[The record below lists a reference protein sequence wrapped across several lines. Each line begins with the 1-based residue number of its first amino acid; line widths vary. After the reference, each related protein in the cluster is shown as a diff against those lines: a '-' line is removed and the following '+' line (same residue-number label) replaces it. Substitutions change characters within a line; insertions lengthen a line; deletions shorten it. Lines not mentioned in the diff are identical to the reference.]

1 MTARSVRDIPTA
13 GHWSYE
19 PKADGFRALV
29 FRDQTGRVRLQSRQQ
44 RSLTRYFP
52 DVVAAIAEQ
61 LVGDVVLD
69 GEIVVYHHGRL
80 DFAALQRRFSGGGT
94 RQVFEAP
101 ACYLVFDVLHLAGRD
116 LLRQPY
122 RHRRAQ
128 LVDLLG
134 DAPLPLAVVPMTTD
148 PEAAQ
153 AWLTEHTDAGIEGVV
168 AKRTDHAYLPHR
180 HVW

>member
-1 MTARSVRDIPTA
+1 MTARSVRDIPMA

-61 LVGDVVLD
+61 LVGDVVLA

-80 DFAALQRRFSGGGT
+80 DFAALQRRLSGGGT
-94 RQVFEAP
+94 RRGARRPPATSCSTSSTSPVGTCSAGPTGIAAP
-101 ACYLVFDVLHLAGRD
+101 SSSISS
-116 LLRQPY
+116 
-122 RHRRAQ
+122 
-128 LVDLLG
+128 
-134 DAPLPLAVVPMTTD
+134 
-148 PEAAQ
+148 AA
-153 AWLTEHTDAGIEGVV
+153 
-168 AKRTDHAYLPHR
+168 RPCPSR
-180 HVW
+180 SSR